1 VDDSATTS
9 MQLGSA
15 LSAAGK
21 NDEAIQAYSA
31 AIAKRPAMRGYLGR
45 GRTYIAV
52 KQFANAEKDFA
63 AALAM
68 PDEKQEA
75 YALYQLY
82 EALGIAYSEQRKIDA
97 AIKNFTD
104 ARTKLPI
111 YQAALTEKLAI
122 VLYQSGR
129 KDEALREL
137 ESVRS
142 AARRELLPESK
153 NVFLRLGM
161 LYQEQGRKPEARDAL
176 SEFLRQ
182 TASINE
188 KNTLDARRQAAQL
201 LESLR

>member
-1 VDDSATTS
+1 
-9 MQLGSA
+9 
-15 LSAAGK
+15 
-21 NDEAIQAYSA
+21 
-31 AIAKRPAMRGYLGR
+31 
-45 GRTYIAV
+45 
-52 KQFANAEKDFA
+52 
-63 AALAM
+63 M
-68 PDEKQEA
+68 PEEKQEA
-75 YALYQLY
+75 YALYQVY
-82 EALGIAYSEQRKIDA
+82 EALGIAHSEQRKFDA
-97 AIKNFTD
+97 AIKSFTD
-104 ARTKLPI
+104 ARLKLPM

-137 ESVRS
+137 EG
-142 AARRELLPESK
+142 ARVHARNELLPESK

-161 LYQEQGRKPEARDAL
+161 LYKEHGRKPEARDAL